1 MGRQYAPN
9 PYFAPNW
16 MMNSRLRNHLLFWMA
31 YVGFKTL
38 LNVPMEG
45 ALEWSVYSAPL
56 LSQLSF
62 LLVKVPLV
70 YVFFYLSDR
79 YLSHKGSR
87 PYLAIALAGC
97 MVAGVLGMAIVNH
110 KIVLPMIWH
119 HDTVSPVFGLASLVY
134 HFFTLAFVVGVAL
147 AIRLARSQQ
156 HMNLR
161 QAELEKEKK
170 EAELKYLK
178 GQIHPHFLFNTL
190 NNIYALARKGSGQ
203 TPDAVMKLASLMRFM
218 LYEASSTT
226 ILLEDELRIIADY
239 IELEKLRYT
248 DRLQVT
254 FHTEVDR
261 PGQRIAPLLL
271 IHFVENAF
279 KHGAGESRA
288 AVDIRIS
295 VVLAA
300 GVLTAEISNP
310 LGTARVPE
318 ESAHIGLENTRRQLN
333 LLYPG
338 HTLSLAQENDR
349 FHVRLTIPLPET
361 V

>member
-1 MGRQYAPN
+1 
-9 PYFAPNW
+9 
-16 MMNSRLRNHLLFWMA
+16 MMYSRLRNHLLFWMA
-31 YVGFKTL
+31 YVGFKTF

-70 YVFFYLSDR
+70 YACFYLADR
-79 YLSHKGSR
+79 YLRQEGSR
-87 PYLAIALAGC
+87 FYLAIAFAGC
-97 MVAGVLGMAIVNH
+97 MVAGALGMAVVNH
-110 KIVLPMIWH
+110 KIVLPLIWNR
-119 HDTVSPVFGLASLVY
+119 DAASPIFGLASLVY
-134 HFFTLAFVVGVAL
+134 HFFTLSFVVGVAL
-147 AIRLARSQQ
+147 AIRLARRQH

-170 EAELKYLK
+170 ESELKYLK
-178 GQIHPHFLFNTL
+178 AQIHPHFLFNTL
-190 NNIYALARKGSGQ
+190 NNIYALARKGSDR
-203 TPDAVMKLASLMRFM
+203 TADAVMKLASLMRFM
-218 LYEASSTT
+218 LYEAATNT
-226 ILLEDELRIIADY
+226 IPLEDELRIIADY

-254 FHTEVDR
+254 FQTEVDR

-279 KHGAGESRA
+279 KHGAGESRTA
-288 AVDIRIS
+288 IDIRIS
-295 VVLAA
+295 VVLK
-300 GVLTAEISNP
+300 GGQLTAEISNP
-310 LGTARVPE
+310 LGTARFPE

-338 HTLSLAQENDR
+338 HTLHLAQENDR
-349 FHVRLTIPLPET
+349 FHVRLTLPLP
-361 V
+361 VAA